1 MQKIAY
7 KFRIFK
13 NVIVNTVRF
22 NLWKATFRKVFQ
34 QNSNDLLTKPAL
46 DWYESEAITIPQF
59 ANENNIP
66 IDDSV
71 ITEQMNEITKKR
83 EKDKESVQ
91 NNKQPK
97 RIRMGGFAN
106 VPFVYSIVKEMK
118 RKYCLECGVSMGA
131 SSYAILKALDQNKEG
146 ILLSNDLPYLW
157 NSDPVSKIGMLVPD
171 DLKKRWKLYI
181 GDDIDNLSEMLKEIK
196 LIDFA
201 HYDSNKS
208 YKARSF
214 FWDALNPH
222 LTNDS
227 LIVFDDIIDN
237 NHFYDLANNLDD
249 SWKSY
254 VIFDDL
260 KYIGILKNHDA

>member
-1 MQKIAY
+1 M
-7 KFRIFK
+7 
-13 NVIVNTVRF
+13 
-22 NLWKATFRKVFQ
+22 NL
-34 QNSNDLLTKPAL
+34 
-46 DWYESEAITIPQF
+46 
-59 ANENNIP
+59 
-66 IDDSV
+66 
-71 ITEQMNEITKKR
+71 ITKKR
-83 EKDKESVQ
+83 EEEKESVQ
-91 NNKQPK
+91 TNKGPK
-97 RIRMGGFAN
+97 RTRMGGFAN

-118 RKYCLECGVSMGA
+118 KKYCLECGVSMGA
-131 SSYAILKALDQNKEG
+131 SSYAILKALEQNKEG

-171 DLKKRWKLYI
+171 YLRTRWRLYI

-214 FWDALNPH
+214 FWDAIKPY

-227 LIVFDDIIDN
+227 LVVFDDIIDN
-237 NHFYDLANNLDD
+237 DHFYDLANNLDN
-249 SWKSY
+249 SWESY

-260 KYIGILKNHDA
+260 KYIGTLKNHNA